1 MEKFELV
8 KESFNVSAKAGSTWL
23 SLDMSADCSYGEK
36 RTSQWSVTTAAMAA
50 LVITS
55 QYRCK
60 GG

>member
-1 MEKFELV
+1 MV
-8 KESFNVSAKAGSTWL
+8 TFNVSAKAGLTWL
-23 SLDMSADCSYGEK
+23 SLDMSVDCSYGEK